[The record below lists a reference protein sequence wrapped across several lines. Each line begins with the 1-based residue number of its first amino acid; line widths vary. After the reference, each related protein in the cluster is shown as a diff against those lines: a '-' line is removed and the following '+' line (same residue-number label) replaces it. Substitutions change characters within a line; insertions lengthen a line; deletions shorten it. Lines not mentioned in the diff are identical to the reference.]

1 MIFSVRRN
9 PRSSRQGFRSCRG
22 GWCDGRLGTIRCYR
36 RPFNRKRRQRGR
48 HQKKIVGS
56 KREPLSPARPSP
68 DTCASP
74 RARYSPPRHE
84 RARSARRAG
93 PPPANPRYAPR
104 CVRCSSVESPTFSLV
119 ALQCSDNSPAAE
131 RGGKSRAQVSAS
143 PNRARPRALTA
154 SVALRAI
161 PLLGGFVTASP

>member
-22 GWCDGRLGTIRCYR
+22 GRWCDGRLGPIPDLSCYR

-68 DTCASP
+68 DTRASP
-74 RARYSPPRHE
+74 APRASETRQT
-84 RARSARRAG
+84 RS

-104 CVRCSSVESPTFSLV
+104 CVLCSSVESPTFSLV

-161 PLLGGFVTASP
+161 PLL

>member
-36 RPFNRKRRQRGR
+36 RPFGKDASEDVI
-48 HQKKIVGS
+48 KKKS
-56 KREPLSPARPSP
+56 LAPNESPCRPP
-68 DTCASP
+68 GPALT
-74 RARYSPPRHE
+74 RAPPPRPIFAPAL
-84 RARSARRAG
+84 RASETRQTRS
-93 PPPANPRYAPR
+93 PPPAKPRYAPR
-104 CVRCSSVESPTFSLV
+104 CVRCSSVESPRFLWLPFS
-119 ALQCSDNSPAAE
+119 ARIIRRPP

-161 PLLGGFVTASP
+161 PLLGGFATASP